1 MLAKCRLD
9 DVGPMSRRVAHRCR
23 PDIETDIGPIL
34 KPTSVRHR
42 PDMECLLGIYEN
54 SVAPFYHSINLP
66 RQPMAGEVYAEG

>member
-42 PDMECLLGIYEN
+42 PDMECLLGCGQFQANYMIKIKSQTSLEN
-54 SVAPFYHSINLP
+54 
-66 RQPMAGEVYAEG
+66 